1 MTTFTSVEL
10 WTNNFIE
17 KRITLK
23 KLKKHCKKILEGFE
37 DTTSNLNFDP
47 HFQSPS
53 FQDTSSLNISNILD
67 IFLFY

>member
-17 KRITLK
+17 KKITLK

-37 DTTSNLNFDP
+37 DTTSN
-47 HFQSPS
+47 
-53 FQDTSSLNISNILD
+53 
-67 IFLFY
+67 

>member
-23 KLKKHCKKILEGFE
+23 KLKKHYKKILEGFE
-37 DTTSNLNFDP
+37 DTT
-47 HFQSPS
+47 
-53 FQDTSSLNISNILD
+53 
-67 IFLFY
+67 